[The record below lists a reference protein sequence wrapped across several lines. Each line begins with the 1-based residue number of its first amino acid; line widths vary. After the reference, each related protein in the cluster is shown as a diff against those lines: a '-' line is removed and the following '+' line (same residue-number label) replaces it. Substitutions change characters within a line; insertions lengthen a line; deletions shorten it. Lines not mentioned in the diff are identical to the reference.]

1 MPPLSPYSPPPTSL
15 SIAQILASARTHL
28 TRLTPAA
35 AAAELA
41 QYHSHLQSQPPSQT
55 PPPPPVL
62 LIDIRPA
69 AQRATEGYIAGATV
83 IERNVLEWRL
93 DPRSDARLE
102 AAGGRYDARAIVI
115 CQEGYTSSLAARELQ
130 RLGLARATDVEGG
143 YLNFRQCIKALQAV
157 AYTPM

>member
-1 MPPLSPYSPPPTSL
+1 MPPQSPYDPPTDAL
-15 SIAQILASARTHL
+15 SIADLLAAARTHL

-41 QYHSHLQSQPPSQT
+41 AYHSHLASDFKPQT
-55 PPPPPVL
+55 PPPAPVL

-69 AQRATEGYIAGATV
+69 AQRAAEGHIAGATV

-93 DPRSDARLE
+93 DPRSAARLE

-130 RLGLARATDVEGG
+130 RLGLSRATD
-143 YLNFRQCIKALQAV
+143 
-157 AYTPM
+157 